1 MDAVKALL
9 ISMRPRQWSKNLFV
23 LAGVIFSRSLF
34 DLHLLLLSVFAF
46 ILFCLLSSSVY
57 LFNDVTDYKEDS
69 GHPTKSKRPIASGA
83 LSRAA
88 ALLFAGIFALVGL
101 ALSFLIS
108 PRFGIAAASYVG
120 LMFSY
125 SVLLK
130 RAMIVDVLAIS
141 AGFVL
146 RAAAGALAIDVEISS
161 WLLIC
166 TGLLALFLGF
176 SKRRHEL
183 VVLEQQASEHRS
195 VLSGYSPRVLDQ
207 MIAVVTASTVMAY
220 ALYTVSAETVA
231 KFGTRLLGLTIPF
244 VLYGIFRYLYLVHI
258 KGEGGS
264 PERSLLQDKPFLI
277 DIILWVTVSGLILYL
292 T

>member
-1 MDAVKALL
+1 
-9 ISMRPRQWSKNLFV
+9 MRPKQWSKNLFV
-23 LAGVIFSRSLF
+23 LAGVIFSKSLL

-57 LFNDVTDYKEDS
+57 LFNDVIDYKEDS
-69 GHPTKSKRPIASGA
+69 RHPTKSKRPIASGA
-83 LSRAA
+83 LSRTTAS
-88 ALLFAGIFALVGL
+88 LFALIFALVGL
-101 ALSFLIS
+101 VLSFLLS
-108 PRFGIAAASYVG
+108 LRFGIAAICYVG
-120 LMFSY
+120 LMLSY
-125 SVLLK
+125 SLFLK
-130 RAMIVDVLAIS
+130 KAMIVDVLAIS

-146 RAAAGALAIDVEISS
+146 RAASGALAIDVEISS

-183 VVLEQQASEHRS
+183 VILEEASQHRAS
-195 VLSGYSPRVLDQ
+195 LLGYSPRVLDQ

-264 PERSLLQDKPFLI
+264 PERSLLQDKPLLI
-277 DIILWVTVSGLILYL
+277 DITLWVMASGLILYL